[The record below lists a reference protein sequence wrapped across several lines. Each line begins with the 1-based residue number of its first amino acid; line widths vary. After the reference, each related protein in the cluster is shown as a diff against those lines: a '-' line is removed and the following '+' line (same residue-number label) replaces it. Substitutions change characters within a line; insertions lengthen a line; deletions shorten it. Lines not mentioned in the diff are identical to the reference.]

1 MSAGMDY
8 AMAFGLCL
16 AGMGALSLA
25 MDRHHEQIH
34 PRSALTRQRRR
45 ALRIA
50 GLLLLA
56 SSLACCVAGWGAG
69 VGVVTWFGGLSTGAL
84 SIAVLLTYRPRWTVR
99 ASMLAAIASLLFSG
113 LR

>member
-1 MSAGMDY
+1 MSAGMDS
-8 AMAFGLCL
+8 AMAFGLCF

-25 MDRHHEQIH
+25 MERHHEQLH
-34 PRSALTRQRRR
+34 PQSALTRHRRN

-56 SSLACCVAGWGAG
+56 RSLACCVAGWGAG
-69 VGVVTWFGGLSTGAL
+69 VGVVAWFGWLSAGAL
-84 SIAVLLTYRPRWTVR
+84 SIAVLLTYRPRWAVL
-99 ASMLAAIASLLFSG
+99 ASMLAAIASLLLSG